1 MRVYQNGAGSDLP
14 KNSLA
19 SEIAQTVLNSITT
32 AKQAVIPVPTTTIT
46 TSNNLM
52 ALPTTMIHSTNCG
65 SYDPSTSAPT
75 PTTLASFY
83 GKRLP
88 APVSE
93 TDPEVILITTIV
105 TTTKIM
111 TLPATRTGGDN
122 YSPYEPS
129 ASRTLTSSY
138 TGHLSAMASE
148 AASMAIT
155 VTTVITVTKVM
166 SLPAT
171 LTGGNNY
178 GPYDPST
185 AAVKPTGT
193 TIGGINYIPF
203 DPSVTSIKL
212 VGTTTGGINY
222 SPYDPLATSAQLGAS
237 TATGAVSAKA
247 VHVCG

>member
-1 MRVYQNGAGSDLP
+1 
-14 KNSLA
+14 
-19 SEIAQTVLNSITT
+19 
-32 AKQAVIPVPTTTIT
+32 
-46 TSNNLM
+46 
-52 ALPTTMIHSTNCG
+52 MIHSTNCG

-105 TTTKIM
+105 RTTKIM

-222 SPYDPLATSAQLGAS
+222 SPYDPLATSAQLGA
-237 TATGAVSAKA
+237 
-247 VHVCG
+247 